1 MKGLEEICGYGQG
14 GGLAGWNCRH
24 SFYPFDKEIDER
36 IYSDDDLRKMKE
48 EESKKKSFEGKEY
61 DTYQATQYQR
71 ELETRLRYNR
81 QNIKLLTTSDA
92 DKIAEQVRYQS
103 TLRRYR
109 EFSKQMDLQ
118 PQYGRIEI
126 DGLWKVK

>member
-1 MKGLEEICGYGQG
+1 
-14 GGLAGWNCRH
+14 
-24 SFYPFDKEIDER
+24 
-36 IYSDDDLRKMKE
+36 MKE

-71 ELETRLRYNR
+71 DLETRLRFQR

-92 DKIAEQVRYQS
+92 DKMAEQVRYQS

-109 EFSKQMDLQ
+109 EFSKQMDL
-118 PQYGRIEI
+118 PIQYERIKI
-126 DGLWKVK
+126 DGLGDIRLK